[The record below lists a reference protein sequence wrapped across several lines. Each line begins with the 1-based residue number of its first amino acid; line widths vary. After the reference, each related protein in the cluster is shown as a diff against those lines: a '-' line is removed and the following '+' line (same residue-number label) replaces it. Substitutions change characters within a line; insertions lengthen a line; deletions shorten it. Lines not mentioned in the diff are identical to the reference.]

1 MGGQGAREE
10 RPYPGRRKIL
20 STRLLMEPYSQRL
33 ENTVGKVLPVLSMSQ
48 NGFTTEKKEML

>member
-1 MGGQGAREE
+1 
-10 RPYPGRRKIL
+10 
-20 STRLLMEPYSQRL
+20 MEPYSQRL